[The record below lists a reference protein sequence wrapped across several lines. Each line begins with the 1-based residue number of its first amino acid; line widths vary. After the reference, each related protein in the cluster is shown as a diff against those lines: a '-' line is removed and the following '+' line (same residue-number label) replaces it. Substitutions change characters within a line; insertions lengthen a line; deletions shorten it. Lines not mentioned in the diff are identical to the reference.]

1 MTVKKE
7 DIFKL
12 ATEAYSTYKPL
23 NEFDGYEYNNNKEN
37 LLEVLQQTIKG
48 IEEIGLS
55 GNILAEK
62 PVKHK
67 FPGCV
72 LPVSGQI
79 DLCDDTKFIEIKTK
93 WRKRTGKYKSDGTP
107 SMSIVKP
114 TPFDD
119 YYLQTAFY
127 YFATKLEPY
136 LLIVNED
143 GYNIYNKQNCVQLQE
158 DNLKRIA
165 LKIRQTCL
173 RRERLAARHTGT
185 HNWTQDINL
194 DLSNF
199 KWDDEHKPVAEQLWN
214 ENLLTS
220 TK

>member
-1 MTVKKE
+1 MTVNKQE
-7 DIFKL
+7 IYKL
-12 ATEAYSTYKPL
+12 SQQAYETYKPL

-37 LLEVLQQTIKG
+37 LSLVLDQTIKG

-114 TPFDD
+114 IPFDD

-127 YFATKLEPY
+127 YFATKLEPH

-143 GYNIYNKQNCVQLQE
+143 SYKIYTRENCPQLQE

-185 HNWTQDINL
+185 HNWTEDVNL

-199 KWDDEHKPVAEQLWN
+199 KWDDEHKTVAEQLWN

>member
-7 DIFKL
+7 EIFKL
-12 ATEAYSTYKPL
+12 ANQAYDTYKPL

-37 LLEVLQQTIKG
+37 LIEVLQQTIKG
-48 IEEIGLS
+48 IEEIGLT

-114 TPFDD
+114 IPFDD

-127 YFATKLEPY
+127 YFATKLEPH

-143 GYNIYNKQNCVQLQE
+143 SYKIYTRDNCPQLQE

>member
-1 MTVKKE
+1 MTVKKDE
-7 DIFKL
+7 IFKL
-12 ATEAYSTYKPL
+12 ANQAYDTYKPL

-37 LLEVLQQTIKG
+37 LLEVLKQTIKG

-55 GNILAEK
+55 GNIVAER

-93 WRKRTGKYKSDGTP
+93 WRRRTGKYKSDGTP
-107 SMSIVKP
+107 SFSIVQPK
-114 TPFDD
+114 PFDD
-119 YYLQTAFY
+119 YFLQTAFY

-143 GYNIYNKQNCVQLQE
+143 SYNIYTKENCKELQD

-173 RRERLAARHTGT
+173 RRERLAERHTGT

-199 KWDDEHKPVAEQLWN
+199 KWDDEHKTVAEQLWN

>member
-1 MTVKKE
+1 MTVKNSE
-7 DIFKL
+7 IYNL
-12 ATEAYSTYKPL
+12 AVQAYDTYKPL
-23 NEFDGYEYNNNKEN
+23 NEFDGYEYNSNKEH
-37 LLEVLQQTIKG
+37 LLEVLKQTVLG

-55 GNILAEK
+55 NNILAEK

-67 FPGCV
+67 FPGCK

-93 WRKRTGKYKSDGTP
+93 WRKRTGKYKNDGTP
-107 SMSIVKP
+107 SMSVVKP
-114 TPFDD
+114 IPFDD
-119 YYLQTAFY
+119 YFLQTAFY

-136 LLIVNED
+136 LLMVNED
-143 GYNIYNKQNCVQLQE
+143 GYKIYTKENCLQLQE
-158 DNLKRIA
+158 DNLKKIA

-173 RRERLAARHTGT
+173 RRERLAERHQGT
-185 HNWTQDINL
+185 HNWTHDVNL

-220 TK
+220 IK

>member
-1 MTVKKE
+1 MTVKKDE
-7 DIFKL
+7 IFKL
-12 ATEAYSTYKPL
+12 ANQAYDTYKPL

-37 LLEVLQQTIKG
+37 LLEVLKQTIKG

-55 GNILAEK
+55 GNIVAER

-93 WRKRTGKYKSDGTP
+93 WRRRTGKYKSDGTP
-107 SMSIVKP
+107 SFSIVQPK
-114 TPFDD
+114 PFDD
-119 YYLQTAFY
+119 YFLQTAFY

-143 GYNIYNKQNCVQLQE
+143 SYNIYTKENCKELQD

-173 RRERLAARHTGT
+173 RRERLAKRHTGT

-199 KWDDEHKPVAEQLWN
+199 KWDDEHKTVAEQLWN

>member
-1 MTVKKE
+1 MTVNKE
-7 DIFKL
+7 EIFKL